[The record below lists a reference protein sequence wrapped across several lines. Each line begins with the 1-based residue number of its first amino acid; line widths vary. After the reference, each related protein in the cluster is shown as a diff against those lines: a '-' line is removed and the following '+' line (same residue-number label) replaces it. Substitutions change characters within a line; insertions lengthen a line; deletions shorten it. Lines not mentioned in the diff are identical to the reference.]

1 MNESRATGSSLI
13 QNESARLTALPFGE
27 FLCSLDLISDEQL
40 LQALGDHWSNG
51 GNIGTAI
58 CRQGFL
64 EREELERQAT
74 IYHSLDT
81 VEI

>member
-1 MNESRATGSSLI
+1 MI
-13 QNESARLTALPFGE
+13 QNQTARLTALPFGE
-27 FLCSLDLISDEQL
+27 FLCSQELISEEQL

-51 GNIGTAI
+51 GNIGAAI

-64 EREELERQAT
+64 ERDELERQAK
-74 IYHSLDT
+74 IYHSLET

>member
-1 MNESRATGSSLI
+1 MNSHQNAEPNSI
-13 QNESARLTALPFGE
+13 QDQGASLTALPFGE
-27 FLCSLDLISDEQL
+27 FLCSQELISEEQL

-51 GNIGTAI
+51 GNIGAAI

-64 EREELERQAT
+64 EREELERQAK
-74 IYHSLDT
+74 IYHSLET

>member
-1 MNESRATGSSLI
+1 MSNSI
-13 QNESARLTALPFGE
+13 QDQGARLTALPFGE
-27 FLCSLDLISDEQL
+27 YLCSQELISEEQL

-51 GNIGTAI
+51 GNIGAAI

-74 IYHSLDT
+74 IYHSLET

>member
-1 MNESRATGSSLI
+1 MNDSRGSELNSA
-13 QNESARLTALPFGE
+13 QTQGARLTALPFGE
-27 FLCSLDLISDEQL
+27 FLCSQELISEEQL

-64 EREELERQAT
+64 QRDEVERQAI

>member
-1 MNESRATGSSLI
+1 MAQG
-13 QNESARLTALPFGE
+13 QGARLTPLPFGE
-27 FLCSLDLISDEQL
+27 FLCSQELISEEQL

-51 GNIGTAI
+51 GNIGAAI

-64 EREELERQAT
+64 GRDELEKQAT